1 MIITP
6 KLSENGTHGGSIDE
20 ASEKWDLTTNC
31 VVWQTY
37 VSRPSWKPTKT
48 DSPKLGAYRDF
59 VPSPRVTDPDTCRNA
74 FLIYVGSL
82 GIKAGSPI
90 LRLLPGVQTNVTILY
105 TCSIGSFNV
114 YTTVEAID
122 CSAKT
127 ATMNFWMYNEMSR
140 NSFGKFA
147 SHPAFALSGV
157 KTQYM
162 WWNWVETVDWSSGN
176 NDNRSED
183 HFGTL
188 VVMRNAAMKLL
199 GVFLGLA
206 WLAVIFPNLAA
217 GQAVIASDRTVLDL
231 GSVQVDDMLS
241 QILDR
246 LWRRLGAFWRFPL
259 PRTAAA
265 RDMSRCLAA
274 PIGEFQKLCLMS
286 SFRS

>member
-1 MIITP
+1 ME
-6 KLSENGTHGGSIDE
+6 LYGGSIDAESDEVGLNHKLRGLADVCISTKLE
-20 ASEKWDLTTNC
+20 ADKDGQSEAWRL
-31 VVWQTY
+31 
-37 VSRPSWKPTKT
+37 SRFRAKPAGNRSRHLSKRIPYLCRESG
-48 DSPKLGAYRDF
+48 DQSRQ
-59 VPSPRVTDPDTCRNA
+59 SDPA
-74 FLIYVGSL
+74 LIARRSDEC
-82 GIKAGSPI
+82 
-90 LRLLPGVQTNVTILY
+90 NDLY

-127 ATMNFWMYNEMSR
+127 ATMNFWMYNSMSR

-231 GSVQVDDMLS
+231 GSVQVDDVLS

-246 LWRRLGAFWRFPL
+246 LWRRFGAFWRFPL